1 MLFIGFA
8 NSLTAV
14 RARFRSKKLTSRY
27 TILHWLCNSASGLFG
42 GFDERKVLAGCD
54 RMAGRGVA
62 EVMNPQLPERRI
74 ATNRPPGSEK
84 IVLLSALGEIRK

>member
-1 MLFIGFA
+1 
-8 NSLTAV
+8 
-14 RARFRSKKLTSRY
+14 
-27 TILHWLCNSASGLFG
+27 
-42 GFDERKVLAGCD
+42 
-54 RMAGRGVA
+54 MAGRGVA